1 MRRRLVR
8 NTVLVSAMVL
18 AVLAT
23 PVIVLITQISVDAFR
38 QPLHTQAEAIA
49 ILFRPQLESGTA
61 IDSEDLESLFPRSH
75 VEIVGSTGQTLV
87 VAGPDR
93 TSDDFT
99 EKAPG
104 ANNTTIVVSGGAED
118 KRTLTRSY
126 ILFGVLA
133 AGGLLLAGVLA
144 AIFGARVSNPLEQL
158 ASSAGR
164 LGAGDFS
171 VTLPPPS
178 GIREIDD
185 ISSSLSASAT
195 RLDQTLSAERSF
207 TGDATHQLRTGLTG
221 IALQLQLL
229 ARNKDESVRADAAQ
243 ALAQTERLTA
253 TLDELLD
260 LARGGRGSQRVSVQL
275 NEIALEHRGDW
286 LQRFQ
291 MFRRGVICHGDGLP
305 VRATPGFVGQ
315 IIDILLDNSLRHGR
329 GSVHIEVSGRQ
340 LQLADEGCI
349 DALVADALFTGA
361 DDPAAPHGRGLSLAR
376 RLAQADGG
384 SLELVSRDPTTFL
397 LTLPAAHHL

>member
-1 MRRRLVR
+1 MRRRFVR

-38 QPLHTQAEAIA
+38 QPLHTQADAIA
-49 ILFRPQLESGTA
+49 ILFAPQLQTGTA
-61 IDSEDLESLFPRSH
+61 IDSEELETLFPESH
-75 VEIVGSTGQTLV
+75 VEIVDASGGVLV
-87 VAGPDR
+87 AAGPDR
-93 TSDDFT
+93 RSADFT
-99 EKAPG
+99 EEAPG

-118 KRTLTRSY
+118 RRTLTRSY
-126 ILFGVLA
+126 VLFGVLA

-144 AIFGARVSNPLEQL
+144 AIFGARVSSPLEQL

-195 RLDQTLSAERSF
+195 RLDQTLTAERSF

-229 ARNKDESVRADAAQ
+229 ATNKDESVRADALQ

-260 LARGGRGSQRVSVQL
+260 LARGGRGSQRVSVHL

-291 MFRRGVICHGDGLP
+291 MFRRGVTCHGTGSP
-305 VRATPGFVGQ
+305 VSATPGFVGQ

-329 GSVHIEVSGRQ
+329 GSVGIEVSGRQ
-340 LQLADEGCI
+340 LKLSDEGRVE
-349 DALVADALFTGA
+349 DATADGMFSGS
-361 DDPAAPHGRGLSLAR
+361 DDPAASHGRGLSLAR

-384 SLELVSRDPTTFL
+384 SLELVSRDPTTFVL
-397 LTLPAAHHL
+397 SLPLAHQL